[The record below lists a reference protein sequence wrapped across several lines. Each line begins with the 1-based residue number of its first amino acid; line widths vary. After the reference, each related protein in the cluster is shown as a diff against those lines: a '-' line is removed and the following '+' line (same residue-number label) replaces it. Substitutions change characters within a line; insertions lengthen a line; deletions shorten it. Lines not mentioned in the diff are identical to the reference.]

1 MSPAVLAN
9 PGEVGLSAE
18 RLARITTAFNKEI
31 ADKALDA
38 LKSAHRDGAVK
49 RPETERQLTTARRAI
64 EKAIGVLT
72 RLD

>member
-1 MSPAVLAN
+1 MPASQD
-9 PGEVGLSAE
+9 ESISDMIS
-18 RLARITTAFNKEI
+18 RLESISEEL

-38 LKSAHRDGAVK
+38 LKSAHREGAVK

>member
-1 MSPAVLAN
+1 MPASRDESINDIVA
-9 PGEVGLSAE
+9 
-18 RLARITTAFNKEI
+18 RLESISEEI

-38 LKSAHRDGAVK
+38 LKSAHREGAVK
-49 RPETERQLTTARRAI
+49 RPETERQLSTARRAI

>member
-1 MSPAVLAN
+1 MPTSQDESINDIV
-9 PGEVGLSAE
+9 S
-18 RLARITTAFNKEI
+18 RLESISEEI

-38 LKSAHRDGAVK
+38 LKAAHRDGAVK

>member
-1 MSPAVLAN
+1 MAASQDESILDIVA
-9 PGEVGLSAE
+9 
-18 RLARITTAFNKEI
+18 RLEMISEEI

-49 RPETERQLTTARRAI
+49 RPETERQLTSARRAI

>member
-1 MSPAVLAN
+1 MPASQDESINDMISRLESISEELA
-9 PGEVGLSAE
+9 
-18 RLARITTAFNKEI
+18 
-31 ADKALDA
+31 DMALDA
-38 LKSAHRDGAVK
+38 LKSAHREGAVK

>member
-1 MSPAVLAN
+1 MANTDDQAVRDI
-9 PGEVGLSAE
+9 VS
-18 RLARITTAFNKEI
+18 RLESISEEL

-49 RPETERQLTTARRAI
+49 RPESERQLTSARRAI
-64 EKAIGVLT
+64 EKAIGILS

>member
-1 MSPAVLAN
+1 MPASQDESIN
-9 PGEVGLSAE
+9 YMIS
-18 RLARITTAFNKEI
+18 RLESISEEL

-38 LKSAHRDGAVK
+38 LKSAHREGAVK

>member
-1 MSPAVLAN
+1 MPASQD
-9 PGEVGLSAE
+9 ESIDDMIS
-18 RLARITTAFNKEI
+18 RLESISEEL

-38 LKSAHRDGAVK
+38 LKSAHREGAVK

>member
-1 MSPAVLAN
+1 MPASQVESINDIVA
-9 PGEVGLSAE
+9 
-18 RLARITTAFNKEI
+18 RLESISEEI

-38 LKSAHRDGAVK
+38 LKSAHREGAVK
-49 RPETERQLTTARRAI
+49 RPETERQLSTARRAI

>member
-1 MSPAVLAN
+1 MPASQD
-9 PGEVGLSAE
+9 ESISDMIS
-18 RLARITTAFNKEI
+18 RLESISEEL

-38 LKSAHRDGAVK
+38 LKSAHREGAIK

>member
-1 MSPAVLAN
+1 MPASQDESINDIV
-9 PGEVGLSAE
+9 S
-18 RLARITTAFNKEI
+18 RLESISEEI

-49 RPETERQLTTARRAI
+49 RPEAERQLTSARRAV

>member
-1 MSPAVLAN
+1 MPASQDESIN
-9 PGEVGLSAE
+9 DMIS
-18 RLARITTAFNKEI
+18 RLESISEEL
-31 ADKALDA
+31 ADKSLDA
-38 LKSAHRDGAVK
+38 LKSAHREGAVK

>member
-1 MSPAVLAN
+1 MPASQDESINGMISRL
-9 PGEVGLSAE
+9 ESLSE
-18 RLARITTAFNKEI
+18 EL

-38 LKSAHRDGAVK
+38 LKSAHREGAIK

>member
-1 MSPAVLAN
+1 MPASQDESINDIVA
-9 PGEVGLSAE
+9 
-18 RLARITTAFNKEI
+18 RLESISDEI

-38 LKSAHRDGAVK
+38 LKSAHREGAVK
-49 RPETERQLTTARRAI
+49 RPETERQLSTARRAI

>member
-1 MSPAVLAN
+1 MPASRDESIN
-9 PGEVGLSAE
+9 DMIS
-18 RLARITTAFNKEI
+18 RLESISEEL
-31 ADKALDA
+31 ADKAIDA
-38 LKSAHRDGAVK
+38 LKSAHREGAVK

>member
-1 MSPAVLAN
+1 MPASQDESINDIV
-9 PGEVGLSAE
+9 S
-18 RLARITTAFNKEI
+18 RLESISEEI

-49 RPETERQLTTARRAI
+49 RPEVERQLTSARRAV

>member
-1 MSPAVLAN
+1 MAASQDESILDIVA
-9 PGEVGLSAE
+9 
-18 RLARITTAFNKEI
+18 RLEMISEEI

-38 LKSAHRDGAVK
+38 LKSAHRDGALK
-49 RPETERQLTTARRAI
+49 RPETERQLTSARRAV

>member
-1 MSPAVLAN
+1 MPASQDESIN
-9 PGEVGLSAE
+9 DMIS
-18 RLARITTAFNKEI
+18 RLESISEEL

-38 LKSAHRDGAVK
+38 LKSAHREGAIK

>member
-1 MSPAVLAN
+1 MPASQDESIN
-9 PGEVGLSAE
+9 DMIS
-18 RLARITTAFNKEI
+18 RLESISEEL

-38 LKSAHRDGAVK
+38 LKSAPREGAVK

>member
-1 MSPAVLAN
+1 MPASQDESINDIV
-9 PGEVGLSAE
+9 S
-18 RLARITTAFNKEI
+18 RLESISEEI
-31 ADKALDA
+31 AHKALDA

>member
-1 MSPAVLAN
+1 MPASRDESINDIVA
-9 PGEVGLSAE
+9 
-18 RLARITTAFNKEI
+18 RLESISEEI

-38 LKSAHRDGAVK
+38 LKSAHREGAVK
-49 RPETERQLTTARRAI
+49 RPESERQLSTARRAI

>member
-1 MSPAVLAN
+1 MPASQDESIN
-9 PGEVGLSAE
+9 DMIS
-18 RLARITTAFNKEI
+18 RLESISEEL

-38 LKSAHRDGAVK
+38 LKSAHREGAVK

>member
-1 MSPAVLAN
+1 MPASQDESINHIVA
-9 PGEVGLSAE
+9 
-18 RLARITTAFNKEI
+18 RLESISEEI

-38 LKSAHRDGAVK
+38 LKSAHREGAVK
-49 RPETERQLTTARRAI
+49 RPETERQLSTARRAI

>member
-1 MSPAVLAN
+1 MPQSQDESILDIVA
-9 PGEVGLSAE
+9 
-18 RLARITTAFNKEI
+18 RLEMISEEI

-49 RPETERQLTTARRAI
+49 RPETERQLTSARRAV

>member
-1 MSPAVLAN
+1 MPASQDESMSDIV
-9 PGEVGLSAE
+9 S
-18 RLARITTAFNKEI
+18 RLESISEEI

-49 RPETERQLTTARRAI
+49 RPETERQLTMARRAI

>member
-1 MSPAVLAN
+1 MPASQDESIN
-9 PGEVGLSAE
+9 DMIS
-18 RLARITTAFNKEI
+18 RLESISEEL

-38 LKSAHRDGAVK
+38 LKSAHREGAVK
-49 RPETERQLTTARRAI
+49 RHETERQLTTARRAI

>member
-1 MSPAVLAN
+1 MPASQDETIN
-9 PGEVGLSAE
+9 DMIS
-18 RLARITTAFNKEI
+18 RLESISEEL

-38 LKSAHRDGAVK
+38 LKSAHREGAVK